1 MCFPSWYIYHTSI
14 GESSQENYFG
24 QSCFFVVMNL
34 IPSLSSRTRISL
46 YTCPWGIVVFVSCTT
61 TCFMQSKS
69 SPQALTCLRSLAS
82 KFFILSFFILVTIL
96 FAAKKPIALL
106 CSTCGLAAASSR
118 PAPGANIA
126 GKTRRPVDFSK
137 FLAIF
142 IYL

>member
-1 MCFPSWYIYHTSI
+1 MCFPSWYIYYTSA
-14 GESSQENYFG
+14 GKNSQGNYFG
-24 QSCFFVVMNL
+24 QSCFFIVMNL

-96 FAAKKPIALL
+96 FAAKKPTALL
-106 CSTCGLAAASSR
+106 CSHCGATRLSAF
-118 PAPGANIA
+118 APGANIA
-126 GKTRRPVDFSK
+126 GKTRGP
-137 FLAIF
+137 
-142 IYL
+142 